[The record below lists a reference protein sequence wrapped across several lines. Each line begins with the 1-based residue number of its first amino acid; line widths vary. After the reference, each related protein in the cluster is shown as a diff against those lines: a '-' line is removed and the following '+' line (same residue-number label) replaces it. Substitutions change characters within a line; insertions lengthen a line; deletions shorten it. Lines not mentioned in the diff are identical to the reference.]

1 MQILPCCNKNAHV
14 LYVCFLAGESPS
26 CCSSQSIIIPTIV
39 ELVIGTVII
48 SLLFVIILQLCI
60 KKRREKA
67 TLQADRDEYP
77 LVKVE
82 LEQTAA
88 EI

>member
-1 MQILPCCNKNAHV
+1 MQILPCCSENAHV
-14 LYVCFLAGESPS
+14 LRLFLVGESPS
-26 CCSSQSIIIPTIV
+26 SSSSQSILAPTIV

-60 KKRREKA
+60 KKRGQK
-67 TLQADRDEYP
+67 TNMQADKDEYP

>member
-1 MQILPCCNKNAHV
+1 MQILPCCIKNAHV
-14 LYVCFLAGESPS
+14 LCCFLAGESPS
-26 CCSSQSIIIPTIV
+26 PSSSLSILIPTIV
-39 ELVIGTVII
+39 ELVIGTVLIF
-48 SLLFVIILQLCI
+48 LLFIIILQLCI
-60 KKRREKA
+60 KKRRQK
-67 TLQADRDEYP
+67 TNLQADKDEYP

>member
-1 MQILPCCNKNAHV
+1 MHMY
-14 LYVCFLAGESPS
+14 YVCFLAGESPS
-26 CCSSQSIIIPTIV
+26 SSNSQSILITSIL

-48 SLLFVIILQLCI
+48 FLLFVIILQLCI
-60 KKRREKA
+60 KKRGQK
-67 TLQADRDEYP
+67 TNLQADKNEYP